1 MKSYKARESIAELL
15 EFPKDIMLDT
25 SKITMIGNLQ
35 ILVENHKGILSIQ
48 IKKCALR
55 LDLGC

>member
-35 ILVENHKGILSIQ
+35 ILVENHKGIIEYTD
-48 IKKCALR
+48 KKCALR